1 MNNAVQG
8 TFWAQLPFNDP
19 GGGID
24 IIIVQSGELDS
35 GMIDAV
41 PGGVEGGTW
50 IGWVTWGM

>member
-1 MNNAVQG
+1 MNNVVQA
-8 TFWAQLPFNDP
+8 TFWEQLPFNDP